1 MGNLE
6 VCARCHA
13 MQCALAELRG
23 AVLLMRVCAPARSRR
38 LHLKRSTDC
47 VLLQRIATGFRLPA
61 DGNAGCRPCRGS
73 CGMHCGWRWWWRFGG
88 AVAELGAEIA
98 AALRVDGLQPVSE
111 LLVMSQGGFE
121 AALKLLLNG
130 WCVLDA

>member
-1 MGNLE
+1 M
-6 VCARCHA
+6 
-13 MQCALAELRG
+13 
-23 AVLLMRVCAPARSRR
+23 
-38 LHLKRSTDC
+38 
-47 VLLQRIATGFRLPA
+47 
-61 DGNAGCRPCRGS
+61 
-73 CGMHCGWRWWWRFGG
+73 
-88 AVAELGAEIA
+88 AELGAEIA